1 MLIGVMPN
9 KPSSNRVVQ
18 FRPRAADL
26 ERLIHSL
33 AQDSDNVRWR
43 SPNYD
48 THTEVRQLGRDIT
61 DRMMF
66 EVLRTG
72 YLKGDIEPGRSP
84 GEWKAKMCKQMK
96 GRREVG
102 VVTVVINE
110 KKLFIKT
117 VEWED
122 LR

>member
-1 MLIGVMPN
+1 MSKPTAAPSNVSELKP
-9 KPSSNRVVQ
+9 KPSE
-18 FRPRAADL
+18 L
-26 ERLIHSL
+26 EKLIREL
-33 AQDSDNVRWR
+33 AKDSRNVRWR
-43 SPNYD
+43 SERFE
-48 THTEVRQLGRDIT
+48 THAAARMEWRDIT

-72 YLKGDIEPGRSP
+72 SVKGAIELGKNP
-84 GEWKAKMCKQMK
+84 GEYKVKMSKQMK

-102 VVTVVINE
+102 VVTIVINRRR
-110 KKLFIKT
+110 LFIKT